1 VEEPPPEMPPE
12 PQGPVA
18 QDFVLV
24 AVAAGPSGHVAAVRL
39 ASTGEVL
46 YVREGQPVLSWN
58 VMKVNDRSVV
68 IGTPESN
75 VEITMFDPTTPE
87 AGGASDQAP
96 PPEAYVEP
104 PPDMGMDDGAPE
116 DLYNMPVGHQ

>member
-1 VEEPPPEMPPE
+1 MPPE

-46 YVREGQPVLSWN
+46 YLREGQPVLSWN
-58 VMKVNDRSVV
+58 AMKVSDRSVV
-68 IGTPESN
+68 IGTAESN
-75 VEITMFDPTTPE
+75 VEITMFDPTKPE

-96 PPEAYVEP
+96 PPEPYAEP
-104 PPDMGMDDGAPE
+104 PPDMGMDHGAPE
-116 DLYNMPVGHQ
+116 DLYNMPAEHQ